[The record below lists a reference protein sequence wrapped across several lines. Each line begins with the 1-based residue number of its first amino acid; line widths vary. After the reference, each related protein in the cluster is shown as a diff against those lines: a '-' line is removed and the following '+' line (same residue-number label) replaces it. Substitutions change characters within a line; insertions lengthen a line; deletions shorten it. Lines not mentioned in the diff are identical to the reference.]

1 MGVANADGFATG
13 DPLLAVVVAFSVSR
27 RDPVELDAAAS
38 VRPAISRQM
47 FEESFIAR
55 TGERDN
61 KHGQLMLFYTH
72 HLQRVNFPY
81 VRFHAPL
88 NGGVA
93 PSSTIMVKI
102 VSSFRSSLQPLSGAA
117 GSLVK
122 DRKLLRGYWWL
133 LAWLLKMDE

>member
-61 KHGQLMLFYTH
+61 KHGQLMLF
-72 HLQRVNFPY
+72 
-81 VRFHAPL
+81 
-88 NGGVA
+88 
-93 PSSTIMVKI
+93 
-102 VSSFRSSLQPLSGAA
+102 
-117 GSLVK
+117 
-122 DRKLLRGYWWL
+122 
-133 LAWLLKMDE
+133 